1 MTDPFDALREPVVPV
16 DPDPEFAA
24 RLRDRL
30 TRAVFDQGENMAVQ
44 LTRVQLAR
52 RAPAWPPS
60 LTPYI
65 VVSDARAAL
74 TWYTEV
80 FGAETRGDPH
90 VNADGTI
97 GHMEVAL
104 GDAVLM
110 FAEPSDLYP
119 DTPVSAPQD
128 PTTFRHTLHL
138 EVQNVDET
146 FAAAQQRG
154 AHAERPP
161 ATEPYG
167 RAAVIVDPFGHR
179 WLLLQRPGRA
189 TRARQGDAVRVSMAT
204 QNPTQ
209 AKDFYEAVLE
219 VPFEPGATPGS
230 WRTEETSPSLSMW
243 SPDDAEPEVQLCYR
257 VDDIQAAV
265 TRVRRAGGEARE
277 PVRQPWGLMSDCVD
291 DQGRNFQLW
300 QPVD

>member
-1 MTDPFDALREPVVPV
+1 MTDPFDALRKPVVPV
-16 DPDPEFAA
+16 APDPEFAA

-30 TRAVFDQGENMAVQ
+30 TRAVFDQGEDMAVQ
-44 LTRVQLAR
+44 LTRR
-52 RAPAWPPS
+52 EPAWPPS

-74 TWYTEV
+74 TWYTDV
-80 FGAETRGDPH
+80 LGAEHRGEPH

-119 DTPVSAPQD
+119 DTPVSPPQS
-128 PTTFRHTLHL
+128 PTTFSHTLHL
-138 EVQNVDET
+138 EVHDVDET
-146 FAAAQQRG
+146 CALARQRG
-154 AHAERPP
+154 AHVERPP

-189 TRARQGDAVRVSMAT
+189 TRARQGDTVRVSMAT
-204 QNPTQ
+204 PDPTE
-209 AKDFYEAVLE
+209 AKEFYETVLQ
-219 VPFEPGATPGS
+219 VPFEPSGTPGS
-230 WRTEETSPSLSMW
+230 WRTEATNPPLSMW
-243 SPDDAEPEVQLCYR
+243 SPRDTPPEVQLCYR
-257 VDDIQAAV
+257 IDDIQAAV
-265 TRVRRAGGEARE
+265 TRVRRAGGQAQD
-277 PVRQPWGLMSDCVD
+277 PARQPWGLMSDCVD
-291 DQGRNFQLW
+291 NQGRHFQLW